1 MDTDDPYAV
10 LGVSRDA
17 SQREIRDAYRALA
30 RDLHPDKAPAVD
42 RERAS
47 QQMARVNAAWARVS
61 STHKR
66 REFDSEGASRRPER
80 ETYHPHVEPRSMS
93 SGPARFPWRAAVFF
107 IVVGIVAVLVLN
119 AFASPPTPTQPDQLL
134 QPGSCVT
141 IDETDAAGETR
152 CDQPH
157 DGVVR
162 VLIGFDL
169 VCPSDTEPHR
179 DRQGMGTACVDRALR
194 TR

>member
-1 MDTDDPYAV
+1 MATDDPYEV
-10 LGVSRDA
+10 LGVARDA

-30 RDLHPDKAPAVD
+30 RNMHPDLAPPGE

-47 QQMARVNAAWARVS
+47 RRMADINEAWEQISTAQRRRDHATRSARTVTDTS
-61 STHKR
+61 
-66 REFDSEGASRRPER
+66 AV
-80 ETYHPHVEPRSMS
+80 YAHVEPRQHGV
-93 SGPARFPWRAAVFF
+93 GPAKFPWRAAIFF
-107 IVVGIVAVLVLN
+107 IVVGIIVVIVLN
-119 AFASPPTPTQPDQLL
+119 AFASPAVPTKPDQLL
-134 QPGSCVT
+134 QPGSCVR
-141 IDETDAAGETR
+141 IDDTDAVGEVR
-152 CDQPH
+152 CDEPH

-169 VCPSDTEPHR
+169 VCPSDTEAHR